1 MASRSALISVMNKA
15 SLAASRRMMR
25 DFGEVENLQV
35 SRKGAADFVS
45 QADITAERVLRE
57 ELEKARPGWGFI
69 MEEGGQVTGDEDSP
83 VWIIDP
89 IDGTTNFL
97 HGIPHFAIS
106 IAVMKA
112 DRLIAGSIY
121 DPAGMNF
128 TLQKQ
133 DRALF

>member
-45 QADITAERVLRE
+45 QADITAERILRE

-69 MEEGGQVTGDEDSP
+69 MEEGGQVAGDEDAP

-89 IDGTTNFL
+89 IDGTQIFCMAYRIL
-97 HGIPHFAIS
+97 PFP
-106 IAVMKA
+106 
-112 DRLIAGSIY
+112 L
-121 DPAGMNF
+121 P
-128 TLQKQ
+128 
-133 DRALF
+133 

>member
-57 ELEKARPGWGFI
+57 ELEKARPGWAFI
-69 MEEGGQVTGDEDSP
+69 MEEGGQVAGELRGHLGLLGRDARGRAAPICRDGPRLDQQVLVVEALPLVRHFEARVDEQ
-83 VWIIDP
+83 V
-89 IDGTTNFL
+89 
-97 HGIPHFAIS
+97 
-106 IAVMKA
+106 
-112 DRLIAGSIY
+112 RE
-121 DPAGMNF
+121 
-128 TLQKQ
+128 
-133 DRALF
+133 